1 MILELL
7 VDLTIAAEGN
17 LEKLSI
23 ATKRYD
29 FALELL
35 KNGPA
40 KSSWT
45 SSFAA
50 VGSSCFSNL
59 CFGISD
65 FKFLPV
71 AWQCEHASWC
81 ESSATISSLRRPAL
95 PSVLGGL
102 YAASWDTLVVAS
114 LGSLSYYPR
123 LVSRFVQRTCGRNDS
138 GFYPPDKTF
147 RSPYSSPP
155 YTVGSRWDPPLS
167 VLRGVLVWTIVGV
180 L

>member
-1 MILELL
+1 MYPFKNFMILELL

-65 FKFLPV
+65 FKF
-71 AWQCEHASWC
+71 
-81 ESSATISSLRRPAL
+81 SSLTVRACFSFLNNHGVNLRP
-95 PSVLGGL
+95 P
-102 YAASWDTLVVAS
+102 
-114 LGSLSYYPR
+114 
-123 LVSRFVQRTCGRNDS
+123 
-138 GFYPPDKTF
+138 
-147 RSPYSSPP
+147 
-155 YTVGSRWDPPLS
+155 
-167 VLRGVLVWTIVGV
+167 
-180 L
+180 